1 MYAMDA
7 KAIRLYNLKRLI
19 AEAGG
24 QKKLAQKAG
33 VSPAYLSQIVSARTP
48 RKMGDDVARRL
59 ERGMDKPHG
68 WMDVMLEIPRQAAE
82 AAAAYRVPRKG
93 ASAAREVDNPAAVYG
108 AGMAAGGAV
117 MVARVPL
124 ISWVA
129 AGNWGEAVDSYQP
142 GDGEDWVETTK
153 RVGHSAFALR
163 VKGDS
168 MEPTCPNGSVII
180 VDPER
185 DATNG
190 ALVVVRLDDDVEA
203 TFKKLM
209 IEGGRRYLAPLNP
222 RYPVLEV
229 SGPAT
234 ICGVVRQVLIDL
246 D

>member
-1 MYAMDA
+1 MDA

-19 AEAGG
+19 GEAGG
-24 QKKLAQKAG
+24 QKKLALKAG
-33 VSPAYLSQIVSARTP
+33 VSPAYLSQIVSLRTP
-48 RKMGDDVARRL
+48 RKMGDNVARRL
-59 ERGMDKPHG
+59 ELGMDKPHG
-68 WMDVMLEIPRQAAE
+68 WMDVMLEIPPQAAR
-82 AAAAYRVPRKG
+82 AAAEYQIRRG
-93 ASAAREVDNPAAVYG
+93 ASASLREVDNPAAIYG
-108 AGMAAGGAV
+108 AGGLGVPA

-129 AGNWGEAVDSYQP
+129 AGSWRETIDNFQP
-142 GDGEDWVETTK
+142 GDADVWIDTAK
-153 RVGHSAFALR
+153 RVGQSAFALR

-168 MEPTCPNGSVII
+168 MEPTCPDGSVII

-185 DATNG
+185 EPENG
-190 ALVVVRLDDDVEA
+190 SLVVVRLDEDAEA

-209 IEGGRRYLAPLNP
+209 MEGGRRYLAPLNP
-222 RYPVLEV
+222 RYPVLEI

>member
-1 MYAMDA
+1 MDA

-24 QKKLAQKAG
+24 QKKLAQRAG
-33 VSPAYLSQIVSARTP
+33 VSPAYLSQIVSTRTP
-48 RKMGDDVARRL
+48 RKMGDNVARRL
-59 ERGMDKPHG
+59 ERGMEKPHG
-68 WMDVMLEIPRQAAE
+68 WMDVMLEIPPQAAQ
-82 AAAAYRVPRKG
+82 AAAAYRVPRRG
-93 ASAAREVDNPAAVYG
+93 AGAVREIDNPAALYG
-108 AGMAAGGAV
+108 VGSIAGGAA

-129 AGNWGEAVDSYQP
+129 AGRWSEAVDSYQP
-142 GDGEDWVETTK
+142 GDAEAWVETTK

-168 MEPTCPNGSVII
+168 MEPTCPDGSVII

-185 DATNG
+185 EANNG
-190 ALVVVRLDDDVEA
+190 ALVVVRLDDDAEA

-209 IEGGRRYLAPLNP
+209 VEGGRRYLAPINP

>member
-1 MYAMDA
+1 MDA

-19 AEAGG
+19 GEIGG
-24 QKKLAQKAG
+24 QKKLALKAG
-33 VSPAYLSQIVSARTP
+33 VSPAYLSQIVSSRTP

-68 WMDVMLEIPRQAAE
+68 WMDVMLEIPAHTARAAE
-82 AAAAYRVPRKG
+82 GYKIPRGG
-93 ASAAREVDNPAAVYG
+93 ASAMREVDNPAALYG
-108 AGMAAGGAV
+108 VGLGMPSI
-117 MVARVPL
+117 VARVPL
-124 ISWVA
+124 LSWVA
-129 AGNWGEAVDSYQP
+129 AGNWRESIENYPPEGAES
-142 GDGEDWVETTK
+142 WVETTK
-153 RVGHSAFALR
+153 RVGQEAFALR

-168 MEPTCPNGSVII
+168 MEPTCPDGSIVI

-185 DATNG
+185 EAGNG
-190 ALVVVRLDDDVEA
+190 SLVVVRLDEDAEA

-229 SGPAT
+229 TGPAT
-234 ICGVVRQVLIDL
+234 VCGVVRQVVIDL